1 MTNTIQGLL
10 QQAETLNDVPVK
22 TINARIAAT
31 PSPITVSS
39 GKLSLRSAIK
49 SATQTSGDALSHIKA
64 VRKEHSNTLDT
75 AKAMIAKAEQRA
87 LDYLALAAFIDR
99 KSDSLPGTLGATQ
112 VEAAIAIRSA
122 REAGLEVSPAITSEI
137 EELCRVAHA
146 KIKHSTVLH
155 NRRAAAWKVALH
167 KQCQS
172 VFNGFAGM
180 KTDKSDIYARAAQRY
195 GVSLKRAEVQ
205 YDIARRAFN
214 REAGRNG

>member
-10 QQAETLNDVPVK
+10 QQAETLNDVPIK

-49 SATQTSGDALSHIKA
+49 SATQTGGDALSHIKA

-99 KSDSLPGTLGATQ
+99 KSDNLPSTLGATQ

-146 KIKHSTVLH
+146 KIKHSTVVH
-155 NRRAAAWKVALH
+155 DRRAAAWKVALH

-214 REAGRNG
+214 QEAGRNG